1 MKKFILSLFM
11 AILLIFPVVAVDSHS
26 ATINLSALVPPIFS
40 LDVSFA
46 TYDFSPNTAQVDHP
60 FSSLVIRANHTV
72 NFTVT
77 FTSTKNDFILTT
89 PDSSLTPWRY
99 DLKLV
104 TPGVVS
110 YPIQYGTP
118 IQFTQVKH
126 LAIASYPLLITHS
139 SDVVLD
145 AGNYTGD
152 IIITVEVN

>member
-11 AILLIFPVVAVDSHS
+11 AILLIFPVVAVNHS
-26 ATINLSALVPPIFS
+26 ATITLSTLVPQIFS
-40 LDVSFA
+40 LDVSSA
-46 TYDFSPNTAQVDHP
+46 TYAFPNTEQVDYQ
-60 FSSLVIRANHTV
+60 FSSLVIRSNHTV

-89 PDSSLTPWRY
+89 PDSSLIPWRY

-126 LAIASYPLLITHS
+126 LSIASYPLLITHS